1 MKRQNR
7 YRHEQVNV
15 QLLEK
20 ALSLKDRLFSVVAFK
35 RGARRLRRWLLI
47 ALAAV
52 PVLVALYYAID
63 YAVEKAYSMNL
74 EKVSFKSRHDLIDKA
89 SVMQMLGLQ
98 GAINMAT
105 LDARGMEAKL
115 EANPCIESAS
125 VRAEFP
131 ETLHIEV
138 DERIPIVFVEMESGA
153 DTGNRTRLFMDPK
166 GVLFP
171 VNSKFHRKFMNAP
184 TWYLKPDD
192 VKELK
197 PGVRIAE
204 ERCHPVKELVVAAN
218 AYGLDEIPAIREIFR
233 PKPWEII
240 ITLETGTSV
249 TMWVDGGMKEQM
261 ERLAMLLEHARATG
275 RHITEA
281 NVIPRINPTVRY
293 ADTPGKPR
301 GSAAGGP
308 AASTP

>member
-7 YRHEQVNV
+7 YRNEQVNV

-20 ALSLKDRLFSVVAFK
+20 ALSLKDRLFSIVALK
-35 RGARRLRRWLLI
+35 RGARRLRRWALI
-47 ALAAV
+47 ALIAA
-52 PVLVALYYAID
+52 PVLVGVYFAIS

-74 EKVSFKSRHDLIDKA
+74 EKVSYKSRQDLIDKA
-89 SVMQMLGLQ
+89 SAMQILGLK

-105 LDARGMEAKL
+105 LNAKGMEAKL
-115 EANPCIESAS
+115 EANPCIESAT

-171 VNSKFHRKFMNAP
+171 VNEKFHRNFMNAP
-184 TWYLKPDD
+184 TWYLKDDD

-197 PGVRIAE
+197 PGARIPE
-204 ERCHPVKELVVAAN
+204 DRCGPIKEIVVAAN
-218 AYGLDEIPAIREIFR
+218 AYQLDEIPAIREIFR
-233 PKPWEII
+233 PKPWKII
-240 ITLETGTSV
+240 LTLETGTTV
-249 TMWVDGGMKEQM
+249 TMWVDGGIKEQM
-261 ERLAMLLEHARATG
+261 ARLAMVLEHARNTG
-275 RHITEA
+275 GHITEA
-281 NVIPRINPTVRY
+281 NVIPRLNPAIRY
-293 ADTPGKPR
+293 ADKPEK
-301 GSAAGGP
+301 P
-308 AASTP
+308 

>member
-7 YRHEQVNV
+7 YRHEQLNV

-20 ALSLKDRLFSVVAFK
+20 ALSLKDRLFSMVAFK
-35 RGARRLRRWLLI
+35 RGMRRLRRWLLI
-47 ALAAV
+47 ALAAIPLLIV
-52 PVLVALYYAID
+52 LYYAIG
-63 YAVEKAYSMNL
+63 YAIEKAYSMNL
-74 EKVSFKSRHDLIDKA
+74 EKISYKSRHNLIDKA
-89 SVMQMLGLQ
+89 SIMNMLELQ

-115 EANPCIESAS
+115 EANPCIESAA

-166 GVLFP
+166 GMLFP
-171 VNSKFHRKFMNAP
+171 VNEKFHRNFMDAP

-197 PGVRIAE
+197 PGIRISHD
-204 ERCHPVKELVVAAN
+204 RCRPIRELVVAAN

-240 ITLETGTSV
+240 ITLETGTAV

-261 ERLAMLLEHARATG
+261 ERLAMLLEHARTTG
-275 RHITEA
+275 RHINEA

-293 ADTPGKPR
+293 ADSPVKTNTTAPSR
-301 GSAAGGP
+301 GH
-308 AASTP
+308 